1 MNCCEFEKLVLDLAR
16 DQLTNTT
23 TREQSQVHTNV
34 CERCATRLA
43 EERALLAGVS
53 AVAAELAGEGAP
65 PRVEEALLAAFRA
78 QVGGTYPPTVI
89 SMSGV
94 NWSKIRWAA
103 VAAGILV
110 LLSMIAIHWR
120 SANTVNSQHKDHAD
134 LPASTAK
141 PDPRITPQQPA
152 EPRGDREQ
160 VVVSQSEKKRRPA
173 QVSREVVT
181 QFFLLR
187 EGEDLTEIESLKLV
201 RVELPG
207 SAIKEVGI
215 PIDLELTN
223 TRVKADV
230 VLGQDGLARAIR
242 FVAQAS
248 DTEVNKRENV
258 TEGNNRTN

>member
-16 DQLTNTT
+16 DQLTDATA
-23 TREQSQVHTNV
+23 REQSLAHTKF

-43 EERALLAGVS
+43 DERALLAGVS
-53 AVAAELAGEGAP
+53 AVVAELAGEGAP

-78 QVGGTYPPTVI
+78 QVGATHSPTVI
-89 SMSGV
+89 SISGV

-110 LLSMIAIHWR
+110 LLSMIAILWR
-120 SANTVNSQHKDHAD
+120 SANTVNPSDKDQAD
-134 LPASTAK
+134 LPAPAAK
-141 PDPRITPQQPA
+141 TDPRITPQLPT
-152 EPRGDREQ
+152 EPRSDREQ
-160 VVVSQSEKKRRPA
+160 VVVSQSEKKRSHS

-248 DTEVNKRENV
+248 ETEINKRESV
-258 TEGNNRTN
+258 TDGNNRTN